1 MKIEGTPVEDEN
13 LLKINIDVLTIQ
25 DCQNGITEQ
34 DKIENIKDANEKREM
49 KKKKYKDKIKEEIA
63 ARKKIKLDKNTK
75 KHKKRNSK
83 RLE

>member
-1 MKIEGTPVEDEN
+1 M
-13 LLKINIDVLTIQ
+13 LKINIDVLTIQ